1 MLRRSEQS
9 KLTNWY
15 FEIDRKLLFA
25 VIVLALIGMWAMVSA
40 GSVAAERMNPPQP
53 WHFFLVKALPFYL
66 IGIITLLVSSALPKK
81 WIMNIAWANVAV
93 CLLLLLVTLVHPA
106 AVKGSARWVNIPGIG
121 SVMPSDL
128 LKPGFIIITAW
139 FLTRLQSLSGAE
151 SIFTGRRVWKWDGW
165 PIYLAFFVPTLL
177 IILRHPDVGTALL
190 YLAVFVAMIFLAG
203 LPMWTLPI
211 FIGLTAIGGIF
222 AFFTFAHFR
231 GRILMWLGMSGGADN
246 YQITKSVEAIKH
258 GRLFGSG
265 EDAFIKQSL
274 PDAHTDFIYS
284 AIAEDSGAILACM
297 LLGGFLYIL
306 KRLAD
311 NARGARDKFVFFVA
325 GGVFALFG
333 AQVCINVASA
343 LGVFPPKGMT
353 LPFIS
358 YGGSSFVAFSLLF
371 GLLLALVREDKW
383 K

>member
-1 MLRRSEQS
+1 MLKRSETS
-9 KLTNWY
+9 RFTDWY

-40 GSVAAERMNPPQP
+40 GSVAAERMNPPQE

-66 IGIITLLVSSALPKK
+66 VGLITLLVSSALPRV
-81 WIMNIAWANVAV
+81 WIMRVAWANVAV

-106 AVKGSARWVNIPGIG
+106 AVKGSARWVSIPGIG
-121 SVMPSDL
+121 SLMPSDL

-139 FLTRLQSLSGAE
+139 FLARLQKLCSAENIFMGA
-151 SIFTGRRVWKWDGW
+151 RAWKWDGW
-165 PIYLAFFVPTLL
+165 PAYLAFFLPTLL
-177 IILRHPDVGTALL
+177 IIWRHPDLGTTVL
-190 YLAVFVAMIFLAG
+190 YMAVFVAMIFLAG
-203 LPMWTLPI
+203 LPIYFVPV
-211 FIGLTAIGGIF
+211 FVGLAGLGGIL
-222 AFFTFAHFR
+222 AFFTMAHFR
-231 GRILMWLGMSGGADN
+231 ARVLMWLGMSGGADN
-246 YQITKSVEAIKH
+246 YQIKKSVEAIKH
-258 GRLFGSG
+258 GGLFGSG

-284 AIAEDSGAILACM
+284 AIAEDSGAILACV
-297 LLGGFLYIL
+297 LLAGFLYIL

-311 NARGARDKFVFFVA
+311 DARGARDKFVFFVA
-325 GGVFALFG
+325 GGTFALFG
-333 AQVCINVASA
+333 TQVIINVASA

-358 YGGSSFVAFSLLF
+358 YGGSSFVAFCLLF